1 MARPFF
7 AGVQLLVSRSHP
19 LHIVTSMERKNARR
33 RRQRVAVARVGVAG
47 VPQAELA
54 RFART
59 LFDLGYGVD
68 PEDVAERFGVS
79 RARAARA
86 LVELVATRDIPA

>member
-1 MARPFF
+1 
-7 AGVQLLVSRSHP
+7 
-19 LHIVTSMERKNARR
+19 MERKNGRR
-33 RRQRVAVARVGVAG
+33 RRRRVGVAG

-79 RARAARA
+79 RIQAARA